1 MLEKKKKTGSKEK
14 KQEWTWNISG
24 HQSWITLNL
33 HSLYC
38 SLLSAE
44 VVISGKLHFR
54 RKNWEVQSQHNTLLR
69 WTEILL
75 WNRKAIPVCNV
86 TWLYELFLFI
96 IIKLLGHKKGNLFC
110 CGNSILML
118 KFAVDS
124 TVFDLNAS
132 SLSHWQYSKPNVSQG
147 PSRGWL
153 GLPGVGCTSRIKTGA
168 RVPNWN
174 DLSEEVQMSMLISDK
189 WTVEETSSNC
199 LWFHHQ

>member
-1 MLEKKKKTGSKEK
+1 MLLTIFHYQFFQRKKKLHSLHSNLCWEKKKTGNKEK

-54 RKNWEVQSQHNTLLR
+54 RKNWEIQSQHNTLLR

-75 WNRKAIPVCNV
+75 WNRKAIPVCSV

-96 IIKLLGHKKGNLFC
+96 IIKLLGHKKGNLLC
-110 CGNSILML
+110 CGNSSLML

-124 TVFDLNAS
+124 TLF
-132 SLSHWQYSKPNVSQG
+132 WSK
-147 PSRGWL
+147 
-153 GLPGVGCTSRIKTGA
+153 CI
-168 RVPNWN
+168 
-174 DLSEEVQMSMLISDK
+174 
-189 WTVEETSSNC
+189 
-199 LWFHHQ
+199 